1 MNKKL
6 AIVTVIYNHYEVT
19 GDFLKSLANQTN
31 KNFKLFIADLSDK
44 KEDFNQIFGKLNF
57 DIELLISE
65 NKGYAHGVNLG
76 LKKVLTQNFDKFCII
91 NNDTYFNQDFVE
103 NVLSALKKYPGSIIG
118 GKIYYAPGYEYHK
131 TRYKKKNL
139 GKVIWYAGGLID
151 WKNVITPH
159 RGVDEVD
166 QGQYDQFEET
176 EFVTGCLICFDKNVI
191 NKVGFWDESYFLYF
205 EDADFCVRAARKGI
219 KLFYDPKI
227 IIWHKNAQSTQGSG
241 SLIHQKY
248 LKKNRLKFGLK
259 YAPLRTKLHLVKE
272 IILDLLD

>member
-6 AIVTVIYNHYEVT
+6 AIITVIYNHYEVT

-103 NVLSALKKYPGSIIG
+103 NVLSALKKYPSSIIG
-118 GKIYYAPGYEYHK
+118 GKIYYAPGYEYHN
-131 TRYKKKNL
+131 TRYKKDDL

-159 RGVDEVD
+159 RDVDEVD

-259 YAPLRTKLHLVKE
+259 YAPLKTKLHLVKE
-272 IILDLLD
+272 MILGFLK